1 MASNNDSQPREQW
14 AKQSDAHRTDFE
26 RAEKPTK
33 YRIAAWALWI
43 LGIACAFGSALVASR
58 AFYIPFLS
66 DLPVLTVVLAV
77 VVDLVAVLAAQRFW
91 RRAAALAPAKKAGSR
106 QRGPGLPGVCPD
118 VPLLSEC
125 QERRCQDQGLRN
137 RFGSRV
143 GCRARGVLPAVWQR
157 PGRRGRT
164 AVGRKPSLRCVENR
178 GGRPC
183 RLWRG
188 RPFVYCYP
196 WA

>member
-33 YRIAAWALWI
+33 YRIVAWALWI

-58 AFYIPFLS
+58 VFYVPFLS

-91 RRAAALAPAKKAGSR
+91 RRAAALAPAKKQGVVNVVMACLAFAPMCLFFLSAKNAEARTKGFAIGSAVVSVAALVACCLLF
-106 QRGPGLPGVCPD
+106 GNAPVDGAALP
-118 VPLLSEC
+118 
-125 QERRCQDQGLRN
+125 
-137 RFGSRV
+137 
-143 GCRARGVLPAVWQR
+143 
-157 PGRRGRT
+157 
-164 AVGRKPSLRCVENR
+164 
-178 GGRPC
+178 
-183 RLWRG
+183 
-188 RPFVYCYP
+188 
-196 WA
+196 